1 MKFLKSLA
9 LIGLLGLAACQTTPE
24 NVGSVDADSMMT
36 PDSERAAVTDTVE
49 DIDSTGVA
57 MDDMGDTDV
66 QGLSPMADRNA
77 PQPGSQE
84 QLTQS
89 IGDRVFYDTDR
100 HTLDQAARSLV
111 EQQAEWLQRYPNVD
125 VTVEGHADERGT
137 REYNLALGE
146 RRAQAVKDYLVA
158 LGISPTRIDTVS
170 YGKER
175 PAVVGSNPSAWAQ
188 NRRGVIRVN

>member
-1 MKFLKSLA
+1 MNWIKPLA
-9 LIGLLGLAACQTTPE
+9 LIAMLGLAACQTTPE

-36 PDSERAAVTDTVE
+36 PDSERTAVTDTVD
-49 DIDSTGVA
+49 DIDTTGVT
-57 MDDMGDTDV
+57 MDDTGDTDV
-66 QGLSPMADRNA
+66 QGLSPMADPDA
-77 PQPGSQE
+77 PEPGSQE

-89 IGDRVFYDTDR
+89 VGDRVFFDTDR
-100 HTLDQAARSLV
+100 HTLDRAARALV
-111 EQQAEWLQRYPNVD
+111 EEQAEWLQRYPNVE

-146 RRAQAVKDYLVA
+146 RRAQAVKDYLIA
-158 LGISPTRIDTVS
+158 LGINPARIDTVS

-188 NRRGVIRVN
+188 NRRAVIRVN

>member
-1 MKFLKSLA
+1 MKILKSLA

-36 PDSERAAVTDTVE
+36 PDSERSAVTDTVE

-158 LGISPTRIDTVS
+158 LGISPTRVDTVS